1 MHDANPFAFQDLP
14 NAMNA
19 AEITDKLGLHSLRNR
34 NWYIQ
39 VNPTTS
45 LSGIYM
51 KQHFLTY
58 GTLCCTAQELLTQ
71 GMLCRTAKN
80 RNVSN
85 FLPSDTTHLGQ
96 CRTTPICHTA
106 RQKSAVS

>member
-1 MHDANPFAFQDLP
+1 MRPEIDDIIVCSCKISMHDANPFAFQDLP

-58 GTLCCTAQELLTQ
+58 GTLCCTTAQIHSLS
-71 GMLCRTAKN
+71 CC
-80 RNVSN
+80 
-85 FLPSDTTHLGQ
+85 TT
-96 CRTTPICHTA
+96 
-106 RQKSAVS
+106 